1 MNQDKDVSPAFDTYT
16 IHMTLESN
24 IFSSAQYVHS
34 HNNKSILFD
43 NPQSLPALTIGRS
56 RISHLESSAPW
67 WHFIKPQILPF
78 QRTESKF

>member
-34 HNNKSILFD
+34 HNNKSILFFHYLYIFSFL
-43 NPQSLPALTIGRS
+43 NFLIR
-56 RISHLESSAPW
+56 W
-67 WHFIKPQILPF
+67 
-78 QRTESKF
+78 